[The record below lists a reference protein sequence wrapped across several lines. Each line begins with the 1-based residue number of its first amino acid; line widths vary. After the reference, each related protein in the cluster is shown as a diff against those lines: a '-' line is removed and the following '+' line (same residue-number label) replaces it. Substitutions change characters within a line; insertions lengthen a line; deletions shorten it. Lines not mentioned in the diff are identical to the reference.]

1 MDMRIS
7 SVRNP
12 YEVYQTQSANNVSR
26 LSRAEEKKDIV
37 ALSGQAKDYQVASRA
52 LKEVP
57 DVRQDRIN
65 EIQSKIESGTYNV
78 SSKDIAAKL
87 MGNLL

>member
-1 MDMRIS
+1 MSMRIDG
-7 SVRNP
+7 VRNP
-12 YEVYQTQSANNVSR
+12 YEVYQTQRTNNVAR

-37 ALSGQAKDYQVASRA
+37 ALSEQAKDYQVAARA

-57 DVRQDRIN
+57 DVRQDKVN
-65 EIQSKIESGTYNV
+65 EIQSKIESGNYNV

-87 MGNLL
+87 LGNL